1 MKYIS
6 LPYDMDD
13 IQVGDTIVFKELN
26 QFVLTEVTKKTPK
39 KANVKS
45 TYHPNYDPSISKM
58 VLIQGESRQQIQDYI
73 NVLNKLL

>member
-6 LPYDMDD
+6 LPYDIDE
-13 IQVGDTIVFKELN
+13 IQVGDTIIFKELN
-26 QFVLTEVTKKTPK
+26 HFVITEVTKKTPK

-45 TYHPNYDPSISKM
+45 IYHPNYNPSISKM
-58 VLIQGESRQQIQDYI
+58 ILIQYESQQQIQEYI